1 MADKEAL
8 PEGTEA
14 PKKSKVKK
22 FLIIFLI
29 LLIILAAGGG
39 GAYWWFF
46 MRAPV
51 DAAAEGAVTT
61 EEGAT
66 PTAEGDK
73 PKDGEAAKDGKEGDA
88 DARIER
94 QSDLPRSK
102 GMVLPLPP
110 FVVNLSDP
118 TGKRYLRLGME
129 VEVNRDVSNVIKS
142 QSAKI
147 RDAVIILLAGK
158 TYADISSAEG
168 KILLKAEVAAR
179 LNQILGGSY
188 VVRVYFTDFVVGD
201 GAPPN

>member
-1 MADKEAL
+1 MANQEAL
-8 PEGTEA
+8 PEGEA
-14 PKKSKVKK
+14 PKKSKFKK
-22 FLIIFLI
+22 YLIIFLI

-51 DAAAEGAVTT
+51 EAEATT
-61 EEGAT
+61 AKTTSQDEKLASINSSSEDK
-66 PTAEGDK
+66 GDED
-73 PKDGEAAKDGKEGDA
+73 DGE
-88 DARIER
+88 ARIER
-94 QSDLPRSK
+94 QSDLPRSQ

-129 VEVNRDVSNVIKS
+129 VEVNRDVSEIIKS

-179 LNQILGGSY
+179 LNQILGGAY
-188 VVRVYFTDFVVGD
+188 VIRVYFTDFIVGE
-201 GAPPN
+201 GANPAN